1 MHMNDRTVR
10 VKVLFFAS
18 TRELVG
24 QQSIE
29 VGLEEGATVDDLLN
43 RLQGFYPKL
52 QQFAPSLMT
61 AVNTEY
67 VTRGAVLRHGD
78 EVALIPPVSG
88 GY

>member
-52 QQFAPSLMT
+52 QSIRALFDDRR
-61 AVNTEY
+61 E
-67 VTRGAVLRHGD
+67 HG
-78 EVALIPPVSG
+78 VRYPRRCPASWR
-88 GY
+88 